1 VEHNREKGQTGFSL
15 IELVITVAI
24 LAILMKLSMPSYSAW
39 IGNQQLRASAESMIG
54 AIQIA
59 RMEAMKRNARVMFKL
74 TDSGN
79 STSSW
84 QICLLAPGGTDCDP
98 ALPNNTIQ
106 ARDSGDDSAQARV
119 GVSTLTS
126 TTLPGAFASPLA
138 IGGVPSS
145 ITFTGVGRPLISVAN
160 IARIDVRHATL
171 SAAEQR
177 RLVIMITG
185 AGSARSCD
193 PQIPASPPNPRA
205 CP

>member
-1 VEHNREKGQTGFSL
+1 MEHKREKGQTGFSL

-24 LAILMKLSMPSYSAW
+24 LAILMKLSMPSYAAW
-39 IGNQQLRASAESMIG
+39 VGNQQIRASAESMIG

-59 RMEAMKRNARVMFKL
+59 RMEAMKRNARVMFRL
-74 TDSGN
+74 TDSTN
-79 STSSW
+79 STSDW
-84 QICLLAPGGTDCDP
+84 RICLVAPGGTDCDP
-98 ALPNNTIQ
+98 AQPNIQ

-119 GVSTLTS
+119 GVSTLSS
-126 TTLPGAFASPLA
+126 TIVAGAFANPLA
-138 IGGVPSS
+138 IGGVPAS
-145 ITFTGVGRPLISVAN
+145 ITFNGLGRQPTGFSN
-160 IARIDVRHATL
+160 IARIDVQHATL

-193 PQIPASPPNPRA
+193 PQIPVSPPNPRA